1 MAKNKLFKD
10 LEVKNNVSRN
20 GFDLSSNVKFTAKC
34 GELLPVMHRTLMYG
48 DEIKLNLSSFTRTS
62 PVDTAA
68 YTQIREYVDVFFVP
82 YRLIGKQIPHIL
94 SQDKDNPTIA
104 FNAISNSQIGTK
116 LPQIPFSKLYYFTST
131 PQTSEPGYVQKLMYY
146 YNNFGFNRGVQ
157 SIKLLNHLGYC
168 YFNLDNTRRLLS
180 NVKKEQNAPTYTN
193 PFGFKPNVSILPLA
207 CYQKIYYD
215 FYRNTQWENNQP
227 YNYNFDYLNSTGLF
241 WVDTKLNVNSDY
253 WNNPTIF
260 DLRYSNYPKDLF
272 YGIIPNSQYGDEAIV
287 EIDQGGTPTS
297 TNWLPLSTDSSQD
310 IDKKIL
316 VGNSIDGTEQYS
328 IMAKN
333 SNEEATS
340 LADRSEL
347 GVTISNLAQQLGQS
361 FSILSLRKSQFLQKY
376 KEIIG
381 SGSKDYQSIIAK
393 IFNVDIPDTLADHCQ
408 YLGGYTSNIN
418 ISEVVNNN
426 LAGDNQ
432 ADIKGKGQGSSQ
444 SDTISFRATEAG
456 HLMVIYHAQPVI
468 DYALNSFH
476 FDVTKVDV
484 DDYANPVFDKLGF
497 QELPSWYLDNT
508 STTNAQANPMIG
520 YAPRYYDYKTSVDVT
535 LGDFRETRTT
545 WISPVSFDY
554 LKEYVENG
562 IIKIDMNFFK
572 VSPKILDTIFVRAVD
587 DFVDTDQLLVNLTI
601 GFHAVRSL
609 DYIGVPY

>member
-1 MAKNKLFKD
+1 M
-10 LEVKNNVSRN
+10 
-20 GFDLSSNVKFTAKC
+20 
-34 GELLPVMHRTLMYG
+34 
-48 DEIKLNLSSFTRTS
+48 
-62 PVDTAA
+62 
-68 YTQIREYVDVFFVP
+68 
-82 YRLIGKQIPHIL
+82 KQ
-94 SQDKDNPTIA
+94 Q
-104 FNAISNSQIGTK
+104 NA
-116 LPQIPFSKLYYFTST
+116 
-131 PQTSEPGYVQKLMYY
+131 
-146 YNNFGFNRGVQ
+146 FGFNRGVQ

-168 YFNLDNTRRLLS
+168 YFDLANTRKLLNIS
-180 NVKKEQNAPTYTN
+180 KGEANQSPYIF
-193 PFGFKPNVSILPLA
+193 PFGYRPKVSLLPLA

-227 YNYNFDYLNSTGLF
+227 YNYNFDWLSNEGFVWIPCRYNQSINYF
-241 WVDTKLNVNSDY
+241 
-253 WNNPTIF
+253 NNPTIF

-272 YGIIPNSQYGDEAIV
+272 FGIIPNSQYGDEAIV
-287 EIDQGGTPTS
+287 EIDTTNNSATGA
-297 TNWLPLSTDSSQD
+297 NWLPLQTDSDSD
-310 IDKKIL
+310 LYKTL
-316 VGNSIDGTEQYS
+316 HVGESIDGTENYS
-328 IMAKN
+328 ISAKN
-333 SNEEATS
+333 INDEATS
-340 LADRSEL
+340 LSNDSEL
-347 GVTISNLAQQLGQS
+347 GITLKNLTEQLSQN

-381 SGSKDYQSIIAK
+381 SGSKDYQSIVKK
-393 IFNVDIPDTLADHCQ
+393 IFGVEIPDTLADHCQ
-408 YLGGYTSNIN
+408 YLGGYTSDIN

-444 SDTISFRATEAG
+444 SSTISFKATEVG

-468 DYALNSFH
+468 DYALNAFH

-508 STTNAQANPMIG
+508 SGSNPTANPMIG
-520 YAPRYYDYKTSVDVT
+520 YTFRYFDYKTSVDVT
-535 LGDFRETRTT
+535 LGDFRETRTS

-554 LKEYVENG
+554 LKDYLENG
-562 IIKIDMNFFK
+562 TIKIDMNFFK

-601 GFHAVRSL
+601 GFHAVRPL